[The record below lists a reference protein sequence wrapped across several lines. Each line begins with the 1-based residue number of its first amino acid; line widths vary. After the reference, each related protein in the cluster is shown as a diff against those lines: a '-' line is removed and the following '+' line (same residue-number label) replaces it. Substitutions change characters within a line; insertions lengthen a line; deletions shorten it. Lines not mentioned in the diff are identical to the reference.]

1 MTYHPIPS
9 QRLEVAVLHTHT
21 QKKKKEWK
29 DIIYVHNLNNN
40 NRPKKKKKSI
50 TRHVI
55 LAHGPGQWL
64 LPLI

>member
-21 QKKKKEWK
+21 KWK

-40 NRPKKKKKSI
+40 NRPKKKKNSI

-55 LAHGPGQWL
+55 VAHGPGQWL